1 MMSNS
6 RVNVP
11 SNPPSAATNPA
22 ANNAY
27 RPSVPISV
35 YRELASELHHKEE
48 QLKVLQVQN
57 KQLLQHNQR
66 LHQEVEKLGTWA
78 QKVQQLTN
86 AYDPQGRPKEQPAVV
101 NATPPTLEPQPIAAT
116 PEPPAVVPPPS
127 ENRDQSSQ
135 TQENSRD
142 VSSWLLGIAVALIVL
157 VCFGLGFL
165 VMRPLFIEQDSS
177 PELPSEPQ
185 EQELDSLN

>member
-1 MMSNS
+1 MSNS

-11 SNPPSAATNPA
+11 SNSPTAGVNPA
-22 ANNAY
+22 ASNAY

-48 QLKVLQVQN
+48 QLKALQAQN

-86 AYDPQGRPKEQPAVV
+86 AYDPQGKPKEQPAVV
-101 NATPPTLEPQPIAAT
+101 NATPPSLEPPSLVT
-116 PEPPAVVPPPS
+116 PEPLPVVPAAAEKPATKAKSS
-127 ENRDQSSQ
+127 ENP
-135 TQENSRD
+135 RD
-142 VSSWLLGIAVALIVL
+142 VSAWLLGIAVSLIIL

-165 VMRPLFIEQDSS
+165 VMRPLFTEQDSS

-185 EQELDSLN
+185 PQELETP